1 MNKIQS
7 ILGLFL
13 FLIILFLVNMIIQ
26 QFVFSDKKI
35 NDLLVIDSNK
45 NASGNFLSQT
55 ALQFQSDDQPLFFEF
70 KT

>member
-1 MNKIQS
+1 
-7 ILGLFL
+7 
-13 FLIILFLVNMIIQ
+13 MIIQ